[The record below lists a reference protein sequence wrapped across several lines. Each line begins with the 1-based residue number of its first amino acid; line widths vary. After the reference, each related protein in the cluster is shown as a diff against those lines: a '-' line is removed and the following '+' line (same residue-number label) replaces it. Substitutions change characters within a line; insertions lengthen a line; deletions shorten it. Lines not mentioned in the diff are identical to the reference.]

1 METLLTTEKRI
12 SVEISQKQYIELRN
26 ELWKEQIQFQS
37 EQLTNGNVK
46 VICDAITLAK
56 YNIAAF

>member
-26 ELWKEQIQFQS
+26 ELWKKQIQFQS
-37 EQLTNGNVK
+37 EQLTNRNVK

-56 YNIAAF
+56 YNITAF

>member
-1 METLLTTEKRI
+1 METILTTEKRI

-26 ELWKEQIQFQS
+26 ELWRNQVQFQS
-37 EQLTNGNVK
+37 EQLKNGNVK

-56 YNIAAF
+56 CDLIPF

>member
-1 METLLTTEKRI
+1 METILTTEKRI

-26 ELWKEQIQFQS
+26 ELWRNQVQFQS
-37 EQLTNGNVK
+37 EQLKNGNVK

-56 YNIAAF
+56 YNLIGF

>member
-1 METLLTTEKRI
+1 MKTLLTTEKRT

-26 ELWKEQIQFQS
+26 ELWRKQIQFQS

-46 VICDAITLAK
+46 VICDAIILAK
-56 YNIAAF
+56 YNLIGF